1 MWVLWVLRERRLTG
15 RPRCSPWKIITA
27 RGRVRGHPRRTRA
40 PRAGALIGRVLA
52 VSDGIRKAIDTWPY
66 PPVSTY
72 RRLPGRPVGGR
83 RGPWSRGDGG
93 GEGEGGGGRR
103 ERSHCKLTVIA
114 FNVTRVYGRIK
125 VNCSKWRSMRPKKR
139 SQLAFVYSCDRREK
153 STIRKLQKR
162 AFFRIDD
169 KKKKMERWHSID
181 LTLFFTHH
189 YYLRLWRQKRKNT

>member
-1 MWVLWVLRERRLTG
+1 MKNHNGPRSRSRTPTPHSCTACRRINWSRSRSIGRNPESNRYVALSTRIYLQAITG
-15 RPRCSPWKIITA
+15 PAGRRTA
-27 RGRVRGHPRRTRA
+27 RP
-40 PRAGALIGRVLA
+40 LEQ
-52 VSDGIRKAIDTWPY
+52 
-66 PPVSTY
+66 
-72 RRLPGRPVGGR
+72 GR
-83 RGPWSRGDGG
+83 RRRG
-93 GEGEGGGGRR
+93 GGGGRR

>member
-66 PPVSTY
+66 LPTGDY
-72 RRLPGRPVGGR
+72 RAGRSADGAAPGAGETEEE
-83 RGPWSRGDGG
+83 
-93 GEGEGGGGRR
+93 EGEGGGGRR

-181 LTLFFTHH
+181 LTLLFTHH